1 MNGEVYCED
10 MVTQHVIGRSWF
22 LAQFK
27 PNCHQ
32 IAERNLARQGYQVFL
47 PVEDV
52 TRKSGRKFVTRRQ
65 PLFAGYLFVAFD
77 TALGGWRAI
86 NATYGI
92 SRLVSF
98 GADPAP
104 VPLDLICGLMLRCD
118 AKGKLLP
125 PRLLNPGDRVRLTEG
140 PMADFAATVEAMAP
154 DQRVWVLIDIMGR
167 TARVAVQAE
176 ALRAV

>member
-1 MNGEVYCED
+1 VA
-10 MVTQHVIGRSWF
+10 QHAIGTSWF

-32 IAERNLARQGYQVFL
+32 IAGRNLARQGYTVFL

-52 TRKSGRKFVTRRQ
+52 TCKSGTKFVTRRQ

-77 TALGGWRAI
+77 PALGGWRSI
-86 NATYGI
+86 NASYGI

-98 GADPAP
+98 GTYPAP
-104 VPLDLICGLMLRCD
+104 VPSDLICGLRLRCD
-118 AKGKLLP
+118 AEGKLLP
-125 PRLLNPGDRVRLTEG
+125 PRQMNPGDRVRLTAG
-140 PMADFAATVEAMAP
+140 PMADFVATVEAMAP
-154 DQRVWVLIDIMGR
+154 DQRVWLLIDIMGR

>member
-1 MNGEVYCED
+1 MNAEVGQEGI
-10 MVTQHVIGRSWF
+10 VPPHAIGASWF

-32 IAERNLARQGYQVFL
+32 IAERNLARQGYRVFL

-52 TRKSGRKFVTRRQ
+52 TRKSGTKFVTKRQ

-77 TALGGWRAI
+77 PALGGWRAI

-98 GADPAP
+98 GTDPAP
-104 VPLDLICGLMLRCD
+104 VPLELICGLMLRCD
-118 AKGKLLP
+118 AEGKLLP
-125 PRLLNPGDRVRLTEG
+125 PRLLNPGDRVRLTAG
-140 PMADFAATVEAMAP
+140 PMADFVATVEAMAP

>member
-1 MNGEVYCED
+1 M
-10 MVTQHVIGRSWF
+10 TQHIIERSWF

-32 IAERNLARQGYQVFL
+32 IAVRNLAQQGYPVFL

-52 TRKSGRKFVTRRQ
+52 TRKRGMQFVTRRQ
-65 PLFAGYLFVAFD
+65 PLFAGYLFIAFD
-77 TALGGWRAI
+77 PALGGWRSI

-98 GADPAP
+98 STHPAP
-104 VPLDLICGLMLRCD
+104 VPLDLICNLMLRCD
-118 AKGKLLP
+118 AEGKLLP
-125 PRLLNPGDRVRLTEG
+125 PRQMSPGDRVQLTAG
-140 PMADFAATVEAMAP
+140 PMADFVATVEAMAP
-154 DQRVWVLIDIMGR
+154 DQRVWVLLDIMGR
-167 TARVAVQAE
+167 TTRVAVQAE